1 MLAKIQKWGDEQGIK
16 IPKSLLK
23 NSQIQTKEEINIYAE
38 KGKIV
43 ITPIKANKKYN
54 IKDLVSKMPQNY
66 KPKEEDW
73 GHPIGKEIW

>member
-23 NSQIQTKEEINIYAE
+23 NSQIQTKEEVNIYAE

-43 ITPIKANKKYN
+43 ITPIGANKKYN
-54 IKDLVSKMPQNY
+54 IKDLVSKMPENY
-66 KPKEEDW
+66 KPNEEDW